1 MMGYGLLKEGGPVR
15 RQSPIA
21 NHRSSMP
28 SGYTIIEMLGV
39 IIITPLLMVLIGGF
53 LVTFLRDIPQATR
66 LLDQNTAVLDLLH
79 QLRQD
84 MDRAVALP
92 SQAGDRRAD
101 DATLLIRQAD
111 AIVCYRLEEGRIVR
125 MVLDRN
131 EEVLPDA
138 ERIWQAHD
146 AVIQW
151 RPWVR
156 EGGAYAVEVQSH
168 LRQRVAGEFRQRFR
182 NSHVF
187 FIGGLT
193 SGGDNQ

>member
-1 MMGYGLLKEGGPVR
+1 
-15 RQSPIA
+15 
-21 NHRSSMP
+21 MP
-28 SGYTIIEMLGV
+28 GGYTIIEMLGV

-66 LLDQNTAVLDLLH
+66 LLDQNTAVLDVLN
-79 QLRQD
+79 QLRHD
-84 MDRAVALP
+84 MDRAVGLP
-92 SQAGDRRAD
+92 SQAGDRRTD

-111 AIVCYRLEEGRIVR
+111 TLVCYRLKEGRIVR
-125 MVLDRN
+125 MVLDPQG
-131 EEVLPDA
+131 EILPDA

-156 EGGAYAVEVQSH
+156 EGDAYAVEVQSH

-187 FIGGLT
+187 FLGGLA
-193 SGGDNQ
+193 SGGEIQ

>member
-1 MMGYGLLKEGGPVR
+1 
-15 RQSPIA
+15 
-21 NHRSSMP
+21 MP
-28 SGYTIIEMLGV
+28 GGYTIIEMLGV
-39 IIITPLLMVLIGGF
+39 ILITPLLMVLIGGF

-66 LLDQNTAVLDLLH
+66 LLDQNTAVLDVLN
-79 QLRQD
+79 QLRHD

-92 SQAGDRRAD
+92 SQAGDRRTD

-111 AIVCYRLEEGRIVR
+111 ALVCYRLEEGRIVR
-125 MVLDRN
+125 MVLDRS
-131 EEVLPDA
+131 EEVLPDV

-187 FIGGLT
+187 FVGGLA
-193 SGGDNQ
+193 SGGDMQ